1 MGMGKLKGHSAVV
14 TGGGSGIG
22 RACAIRLAQEGAR
35 VTLGDVRDEAAGET
49 VELIRAAGGEAI
61 AVHCDIGDE
70 AQVEA
75 MAAKAVSSYGHLDIL
90 VANAGISTR
99 APLHELELADWER
112 VLRVNLTGTF
122 LCVRAAVRRM
132 LAQGQ
137 GGSIVTIGSVQ
148 SVVISGS
155 GAASYKASK
164 GGILMLTKS
173 IAAEYADDGIRA
185 NCVLPGWIDTDMQ
198 AHMAEESPSWVSQA
212 SYQAR
217 TFPVEAPIR
226 RPADPMEIANVVAFL
241 ASDEAS
247 FMTGAAVPVDGGYLA
262 I

>member
-1 MGMGKLKGHSAVV
+1 MGTLTGRSAVV

-22 RACAIRLAQEGAR
+22 RACALRLARAGAQ
-35 VTLGDVRDEAAGET
+35 VTVGDIRDADATET
-49 VELIRAAGGEAI
+49 VEMVREAGGEAV

-70 AQVEA
+70 AQVAA
-75 MAAKAVSSYGHLDIL
+75 MAARAVETFGRLDIL

-99 APLHELELADWER
+99 SPLHELALADWNR
-112 VLRVNLTGTF
+112 VIRVNLTGTF
-122 LCVRAAVRRM
+122 LCARAAVRQM
-132 LAQGQ
+132 LAQGE
-137 GGSIVTIGSVQ
+137 GGAIVTIGSVQ

-164 GGILMLTKS
+164 GGILMLTRS

-185 NCVLPGWIDTDMQ
+185 NCVCPGWIDTDIQ
-198 AHMAEESPSWVSQA
+198 AHMAEETATWVSEP

-226 RPADPMEIANVVAFL
+226 RAADPMEVANVVAFL
-241 ASDEAS
+241 VSGEAS
-247 FMTGAAVPVDGGYLA
+247 FMTGAAVMVDGGYTA

>member
-1 MGMGKLKGHSAVV
+1 MGKLQGRSAVV

-35 VTLGDVRDEAAGET
+35 VTIGDVRDEAAAET
-49 VELIRAAGGEAI
+49 VALIQAAGGEAI
-61 AVHCDIGDE
+61 AIHCDIGDE

-75 MAAKAVSSYGHLDIL
+75 MAAKAVSVYGRLDVL

-122 LCVRAAVRRM
+122 LCARAAVRQM
-132 LAQGQ
+132 LAQGE

-198 AHMAEESPSWVSQA
+198 AHMAEESPLWVSHA

-226 RPADPMEIANVVAFL
+226 RPADPMEVANVVAFL
-241 ASDEAS
+241 ACDEAS

>member
-1 MGMGKLKGHSAVV
+1 MANLEGRSALV

-22 RACAIRLAQEGAR
+22 RACALRLAQEGAR
-35 VTLGDVRDEAAGET
+35 ITIGDIRDAAAAKTVAMVRE
-49 VELIRAAGGEAI
+49 AGGEAS
-61 AVHCDIGDE
+61 ALHCDIGDE
-70 AQVEA
+70 AQV
-75 MAAKAVSSYGHLDIL
+75 AALTAAAVRTYGGVDIL

-99 APLHELELADWER
+99 APLHELSLEDWER

-122 LCVRAAVRRM
+122 LCARAAVRQM
-132 LAQGQ
+132 LGQGR

-164 GGILMLTKS
+164 GGILMLTRS

-185 NCVLPGWIDTDMQ
+185 NCVCPGWIDTDIA
-198 AHMAEESPSWVSQA
+198 AHMAEESVTWTSKTTR
-212 SYQAR
+212 QAR
-217 TFPVEAPIR
+217 TYPVEAPIR
-226 RPADPMEIANVVAFL
+226 RPADPIEVANVVAFL
-241 ASDEAS
+241 VSDEAS
-247 FMTGAAVPVDGGYLA
+247 FMTGAAVMVDGGYTA

>member
-1 MGMGKLKGHSAVV
+1 MGKLNGRSAIV
-14 TGGGSGIG
+14 TGGASGIG
-22 RACAIRLAQEGAR
+22 RACAIRLAREGAR
-35 VTLGDVRDEAAGET
+35 ITIGDIRDEGAAET
-49 VELIRAAGGEAI
+49 AEFVRAAGGEAV
-61 AVHCDIGDE
+61 AVHCDISDE
-70 AQVEA
+70 EQVEA
-75 MAAKAVSSYGHLDIL
+75 LATKAIDAYGRLDVL

-99 APLHELELADWER
+99 APLHELDLADWER

-122 LCVRAAVRRM
+122 LCARAALRRM

-164 GGILMLTKS
+164 GGILMLTRS
-173 IAAEYADDGIRA
+173 IAAEYADTGIRA
-185 NCVLPGWIDTDMQ
+185 NCVLPGWIDTEMQ
-198 AHMAEESPSWVSQA
+198 RHMAEESRAWVSRA

-226 RPADPMEIANVVAFL
+226 RPADPMEVANVVAFL

>member
-1 MGMGKLKGHSAVV
+1 MSKLEGRTAIV
-14 TGGGSGIG
+14 TGGASGIG
-22 RACAIRLAQEGAR
+22 RACAIRLARDGAR
-35 VTLGDVRDEAAGET
+35 VVIGDIRDEEAAET
-49 VELIRAAGGEAI
+49 VDLVRAEGGEAI

-70 AQVEA
+70 QEVAAMSALAVET
-75 MAAKAVSSYGHLDIL
+75 YGRLDIL

-99 APLHELELADWER
+99 APLHELSLADWER

-122 LCVRAAVRRM
+122 LCARAAIRRM
-132 LAQGQ
+132 LAQGT
-137 GGSIVTIGSVQ
+137 GGSIVTMGSVQ

-164 GGILMLTKS
+164 GGILMLTRS

-185 NCVLPGWIDTDMQ
+185 NCVCPGWIDTDIL
-198 AHMAEESPSWVSQA
+198 AHMEEESPTWTSQTTH
-212 SYQAR
+212 QAR
-217 TFPVEAPIR
+217 TYPVEAPIR
-226 RPADPMEIANVVAFL
+226 RPADPMEVANVVAFL

-247 FMTGAAVPVDGGYLA
+247 FMTGAAVMVDGGYTA

>member
-1 MGMGKLKGHSAVV
+1 MGKLRGRSAIV
-14 TGGGSGIG
+14 TGGASGIG
-22 RACAIRLAQEGAR
+22 RACAIRLAREGASIT
-35 VTLGDVRDEAAGET
+35 VGDVRDEGAVET
-49 VELIRAAGGEAI
+49 VELIRSAGGEAI
-61 AVHCDIGDE
+61 AVHCDIGNEDHV
-70 AQVEA
+70 AD
-75 MAAKAVSSYGHLDIL
+75 MTAKAVDTYGRLDVL

-122 LCVRAAVRRM
+122 LCARAALRRM
-132 LAQGQ
+132 LVQGQ
-137 GGSIVTIGSVQ
+137 GGSIITIGSVQ
-148 SVVISGS
+148 SLVISGS

-164 GGILMLTKS
+164 GGILMLTRS

-185 NCVLPGWIDTDMQ
+185 NCVLPGWIDTEIQ
-198 AHMAEESPSWVSQA
+198 AHMEAESASWVSQA

-217 TFPVEAPIR
+217 TYPVEAPIR
-226 RPADPMEIANVVAFL
+226 RPADPMEVANVVAFL

>member
-1 MGMGKLKGHSAVV
+1 MGKLNGRSAIV
-14 TGGGSGIG
+14 TGGAYGIG
-22 RACAIRLAQEGAR
+22 RACAIRLAREGAR
-35 VTLGDVRDEAAGET
+35 ITIGDVRDDGAAET
-49 VELIRAAGGEAI
+49 VELVRAGGGEAV

-70 AQVEA
+70 AQVAA
-75 MAAKAVSSYGHLDIL
+75 MAAKAVEAFGGVDVL

-122 LCVRAAVRRM
+122 LCVRAAIRQM
-132 LAQGQ
+132 LAQGR
-137 GGSIVTIGSVQ
+137 GGSIITIGSVQ

-164 GGILMLTKS
+164 GGILMLTRS
-173 IAAEYADDGIRA
+173 VAAEYADDGIRA
-185 NCVLPGWIDTDMQ
+185 NCVLPGWIDTDIQ
-198 AHMAEESPSWVSQA
+198 VHMAEESPTWVSQA

-217 TFPVEAPIR
+217 TYPVEAPIR
-226 RPADPMEIANVVAFL
+226 RPADPMEVAHVVAFL